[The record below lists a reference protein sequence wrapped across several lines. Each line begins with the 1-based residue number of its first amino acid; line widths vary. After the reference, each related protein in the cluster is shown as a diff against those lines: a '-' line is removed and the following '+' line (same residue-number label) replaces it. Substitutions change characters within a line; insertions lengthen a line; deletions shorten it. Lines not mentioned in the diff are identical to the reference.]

1 MHPPPPCSR
10 VHGAGVKSNG
20 GYFTLEIHKFPGLN
34 MKVGSVIIEFGVN
47 LISGVIHRTG
57 NNLQIYVISTG
68 SGTGAVTGYNTRQ
81 KG

>member
-1 MHPPPPCSR
+1 
-10 VHGAGVKSNG
+10 
-20 GYFTLEIHKFPGLN
+20 